1 VNLDSA
7 IESTV
12 DDSNNASI
20 PPRGV
25 RPGFL
30 PPGARSR
37 CDISSFLANSGLPK
51 PLFSYTLVII
61 SRWENCNTQ
70 TFRVGK
76 MCGSAC
82 RQALKLQWW
91 NVGESQVFDLDV
103 HRIGE
108 TSFWGVVVEE
118 GYGVA
123 TGYRVIF
130 GKAEPYDTLW
140 ILSIM
145 TFDELITAI
154 LLDYHEHNI
163 NY

>member
-1 VNLDSA
+1 
-7 IESTV
+7 
-12 DDSNNASI
+12 
-20 PPRGV
+20 
-25 RPGFL
+25 
-30 PPGARSR
+30 
-37 CDISSFLANSGLPK
+37 
-51 PLFSYTLVII
+51 
-61 SRWENCNTQ
+61 
-70 TFRVGK
+70 
-76 MCGSAC
+76 
-82 RQALKLQWW
+82 
-91 NVGESQVFDLDV
+91 
-103 HRIGE
+103 
-108 TSFWGVVVEE
+108 VVEE